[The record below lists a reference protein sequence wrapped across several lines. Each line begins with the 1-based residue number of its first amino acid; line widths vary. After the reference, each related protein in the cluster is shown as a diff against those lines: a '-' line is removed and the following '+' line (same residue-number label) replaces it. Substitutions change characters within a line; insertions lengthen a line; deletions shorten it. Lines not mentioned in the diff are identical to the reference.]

1 MIGKENRKKQRRK
14 TNDEKRNG
22 KHKFKI
28 KEDIAMKKRKIDSK
42 KKEKNKEKKQT
53 HIAKRNTFTD
63 KAKRTHV
70 RKSGL

>member
-42 KKEKNKEKKQT
+42 KKKKQREE
-53 HIAKRNTFTD
+53 ANTYCKT
-63 KAKRTHV
+63 KHV
-70 RKSGL
+70 HR